1 MGLAA
6 HAVPIAAPDN
16 HGRSTAVADSL
27 PLLETEIRSLL
38 DLPADAARPTRDAV
52 EHTLTTGY
60 AHALRLD
67 AKRLR
72 VERRLREV
80 VRSAVPD
87 VAARDEAVL
96 ELTRVDE
103 ELAQLRALLSTLR
116 AQALEKTL

>member
-1 MGLAA
+1 M
-6 HAVPIAAPDN
+6 
-16 HGRSTAVADSL
+16 ADSL

-38 DLPADAARPTRDAV
+38 DLPAGAVRPSRDAV

-67 AKRLR
+67 AERLR

-80 VRSAVPD
+80 VRAATPD
-87 VAARDEAVL
+87 PDARDRTVR
-96 ELTRVDE
+96 ELTRVDQ

-116 AQALEKTL
+116 EQAL